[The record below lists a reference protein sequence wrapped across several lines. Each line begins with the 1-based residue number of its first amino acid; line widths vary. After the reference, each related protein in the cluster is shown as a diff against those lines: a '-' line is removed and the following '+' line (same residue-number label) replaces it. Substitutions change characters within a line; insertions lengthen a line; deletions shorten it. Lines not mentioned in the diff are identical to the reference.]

1 MLLLVFNNIKSL
13 SGDRKGVC
21 MVSDIPIILHPKMKG
36 VSIVPFGAVQAGQ
49 PQSVLVQMEPNSIIP
64 DHTHGV
70 DAIMYPVSGS
80 ASLIADDHEFNGCRV
95 TVGQAVRFPAHRLH
109 GFVAGPEGF
118 SFVSVNDGI
127 VDVDPG
133 MWDISFR

>member
-1 MLLLVFNNIKSL
+1 
-13 SGDRKGVC
+13 
-21 MVSDIPIILHPKMKG
+21 
-36 VSIVPFGAVQAGQ
+36 
-49 PQSVLVQMEPNSIIP
+49 MEPNSIIP

-70 DAIMYPVSGS
+70 DATMYPVSGS
-80 ASLIADDHEFNGCRV
+80 ARLIADDEEFNGRRV

-118 SFVSVNDGI
+118 SFVSVNGGI